1 MESRITFDAAANESS
16 ILLIF
21 TMLQL
26 QNIQERQPFYDLVSV
41 QQKIEQIRTSGLFIR
56 LSTFTLTWNTEST
69 DILNIILP
77 HFRNC

>member
-1 MESRITFDAAANESS
+1 MFKRVFWQITGQRDAKPMESRITFYATANESS

-41 QQKIEQIRTSGLFIR
+41 QQKIEQIRTSRLFIR
-56 LSTFTLTWNTEST
+56 LSTFTLT
-69 DILNIILP
+69 
-77 HFRNC
+77 

>member
-1 MESRITFDAAANESS
+1 MESRITFYATANESS

-41 QQKIEQIRTSGLFIR
+41 QQKPSVHI
-56 LSTFTLTWNTEST
+56 
-69 DILNIILP
+69 
-77 HFRNC
+77 HFDMKYWVLIYSI

>member
-1 MESRITFDAAANESS
+1 MESRITFYATANESS

-41 QQKIEQIRTSGLFIR
+41 QQKIEQIRTSRLFIR